1 MKSIFFVFIA
11 LFLLGCPDMGTYY
24 SSYSIVNETKH
35 NIELRFY
42 KLILAGQERS
52 FVFKVTIEGQGL
64 VIKRTLKTYALDVD
78 SPFEAFEADSVAV
91 IFNKERVEGHVFIE
105 PMSGSIINRGDYE
118 SNEAGNDYV
127 FYLKETNYKNA
138 TPCDGSCN

>member
-1 MKSIFFVFIA
+1 
-11 LFLLGCPDMGTYY
+11 MGTYY

-78 SPFEAFEADSVAV
+78 SPIEAFKADSIALV
-91 IFNKERVEGHVFIE
+91 FNKERVEGHKLFVPAGNSMLF
-105 PMSGSIINRGDYE
+105 DYE
-118 SNEAGNDYV
+118 RNGEQFTYTIT
-127 FYLKETNYKNA
+127 EENYNNA
-138 TPCDGSCN
+138 IPCDWPCN